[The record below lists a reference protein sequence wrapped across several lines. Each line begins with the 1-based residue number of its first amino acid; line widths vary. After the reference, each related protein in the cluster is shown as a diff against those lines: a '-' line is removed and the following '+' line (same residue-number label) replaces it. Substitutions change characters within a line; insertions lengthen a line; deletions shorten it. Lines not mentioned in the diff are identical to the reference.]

1 MNNFLDYV
9 YFYENIL
16 HHDSVKLWKYYGYN
30 YRGTIFVQI
39 RDDITMFHWIY
50 DIMIW
55 MA

>member
-9 YFYENIL
+9 YVYENIL
-16 HHDSVKLWKYYGYN
+16 HLDSVKRWKSYGN
-30 YRGTIFVQI
+30 YSGTILVQI
-39 RDDITMFHWIY
+39 QDDIMVHCIY